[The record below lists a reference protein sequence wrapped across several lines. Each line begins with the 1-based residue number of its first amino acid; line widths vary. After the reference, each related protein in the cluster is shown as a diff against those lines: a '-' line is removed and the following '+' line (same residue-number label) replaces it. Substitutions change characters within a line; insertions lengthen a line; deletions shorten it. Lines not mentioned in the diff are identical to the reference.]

1 MASISQSQK
10 IDHVALLRYWL
21 NEPHKLGHILGY
33 DKLSPLHGE
42 WIKHFYQYAK
52 FGVLQAHRGSY
63 KTTCGIVAMTLLFL
77 CNPEMRLLI
86 VRKKDTL
93 ASAIL
98 LSIQKH
104 FETNDILR
112 LYKFSRWNI
121 TSAKT
126 GIWSSERTNFS
137 FKKTVTLETSMT
149 AAGVGASITGAHFD
163 YIWADDIVTIEDRY
177 SPAAREWAKAYF
189 RELNNL
195 IDPLGQTRLSGTP
208 WHEEDV
214 FSTIDESY
222 FEGRRFPVGTVP
234 MPEDEFAEIMARKA
248 RLPYAEWCCNYELRH
263 VLDQDT
269 IGAFLSV
276 SHWNCQYC
284 VAFID
289 PSFSDR
295 NGTDF
300 TCVAVVGVDKTGLL
314 IFTGMIL
321 QKSIADQ
328 GVRRQ
333 TLDFLDR
340 FHPVETVIEAQLQPS
355 SNVFFLDIMKSEEQR
370 YAIKNFWSIK
380 HQSRNKH
387 ERISTIIIGN
397 KPDMRILEGTQQEFA
412 LQVSRYY
419 KNAAHDDAPDALA
432 GAIETLGTSPIVA
445 EYAAAIKV
453 LKR

>member
-1 MASISQSQK
+1 MALINQK
-10 IDHVALLRYWL
+10 INHVTLLDEWL
-21 NEPHKLGHILGY
+21 NEPHKLGHLLGY
-33 DKLSPLHGE
+33 EKLTPLHGE
-42 WIKHFYQYAK
+42 WIKIFIRYAK
-52 FGVLQAHRGSY
+52 FDVLQAHRGSY
-63 KTTCGIVAMTLLFL
+63 KTTCGIVAMVLLFL
-77 CNPEMRLLI
+77 CSPATRLLI
-86 VRKKDTL
+86 VRKNSSL
-93 ASAIL
+93 ASDVL
-98 LSIQKH
+98 KTIQKH

-112 LYKFSRWNI
+112 LYVFSRWNI
-121 TSAKT
+121 VDAKT
-126 GIWSSERTNFS
+126 NIWSSERTMFS
-137 FKKTVTLETSMT
+137 FKKTVTPEASIT

-163 YIWADDIVTIEDRY
+163 YIWSDDIVTIEDRY

-189 RELNNL
+189 RELDNL

-214 FSTIDESY
+214 FSTIEEKY
-222 FEGRRFPVGTVP
+222 FEGRRFPVGTVQ
-234 MPEDEFAEIMARKA
+234 MPEDELIEIMARKE

-269 IGAFLSV
+269 IGAFLSI
-276 SHWNCQYC
+276 SHWSCQYC

-295 NGTDF
+295 TGTDF

-314 IFTGMIL
+314 TFTGMIL
-321 QKSIADQ
+321 QKSIGDRE
-328 GVRRQ
+328 VRRQ

-340 FHPVETVIEAQLQPS
+340 FHPIETVIEAQLQPS
-355 SNVFFLDIMKSEEQR
+355 SNVFFLDIMKTEER
-370 YAIKNFWSIK
+370 AYAVKNLWSIK

-397 KPDMRILEGTQQEFA
+397 KPDMRILEGTQQEFS

-445 EYAAAIKV
+445 EYSNAIRM
-453 LKR
+453 LRR